1 MNTGIKRSDI
11 MIKRLFTNKLT
22 LKDYYYL
29 LSTAVIF
36 IIIIMATLAILEFI

>member
-29 LSTAVIF
+29 LYTAVIF